1 MISTVV
7 VGDPASVQGLA
18 RWLRCS
24 LLLAT
29 SDAAALTVS
38 ARSSSAG
45 RWEGEAAEGYRE
57 AAGGVVALTDQHC
70 ARVERAAYLV
80 DAYASHL
87 ADVQAQMASIRERA
101 TAGGLVVADDL
112 VLPPRPEPVPT
123 PVPPPGASA
132 AGVAAHGRQVEAYA
146 AWTARRALY
155 DALASEAVEVL
166 ARHVE
171 WVETYLAAAPEELAA
186 EASGVDQ
193 LHAAL
198 ASTPAGLLVTGVLAA
213 RTHSLTASLAPLSQQ
228 LDELRGH
235 QRSGSPAR
243 AALASH
249 PLVTQR
255 RTEVLDRIDRVN
267 FLLRVTGPAG
277 LAYELYSDV
286 VAIGDGA
293 SPGRTAA
300 QTGGG
305 VLGAFYGAAI
315 GTVVVGAA
323 TTTAPVWL
331 TAVVV
336 GAAAAGGAYLLSE
349 GFGTLWDNASDDLTD
364 TIDDGLSSAWEWITE
379 PVS

>member
-171 WVETYLAAAPEELAA
+171 WVETYLASAPEELAA

-198 ASTPAGLLVTGVLAA
+198 ASTPAGLLVVGLDRALGESLGRRSASLTRELADLRSAARSGNPARVTQAATPDALERRSALPGEIDRTRSAARVLGPVGVLY
-213 RTHSLTASLAPLSQQ
+213 
-228 LDELRGH
+228 D
-235 QRSGSPAR
+235 
-243 AALASH
+243 
-249 PLVTQR
+249 V
-255 RTEVLDRIDRVN
+255 
-267 FLLRVTGPAG
+267 
-277 LAYELYSDV
+277 YSDA
-286 VAIGDGA
+286 VAISDGA
-293 SPGRTAA
+293 SPGETVFETFGGSGGAVLAA
-300 QTGGG
+300 TGAS
-305 VLGAFYGAAI
+305 LL
-315 GTVVVGAA
+315 VVGLPTWAG
-323 TTTAPVWL
+323 VII
-331 TAVVV
+331 VG
-336 GAAAAGGAYLLSE
+336 GAAAAGAWVGGDIADRV
-349 GFGTLWDNASDDLTD
+349 WDRFPDELTD
-364 TIDDGLSSAWEWITE
+364 AVDDGLSRAWDWFTE
-379 PVS
+379 TVS